1 MQRCSEDVMTEVRPG
16 ADALSWSALDA
27 LAPPAAERIEGPAN
41 AQATLRLFG
50 QPEASVRVTLF
61 RDHHAWCPYCQKVW
75 LWLEFRRIPYRI
87 RKVTMRCYG
96 PKEPWFT
103 ALVPSGMLP
112 ALDLDGRLITES
124 DRILESLER
133 SFGPVG
139 APMADRR
146 VRRLRDLERLLFRA
160 WCIWLCT
167 PGLGERQEVQA
178 RDQFQRVAR
187 QMEQALASGGGSW
200 LDPDAP
206 DGPHPGTADLVF
218 IPYVER
224 MNASLAYFKGF
235 ALRREH
241 PGIDRWLAA
250 LERLATYRG
259 TQSDVHTHAHDLPPQ
274 MGGCWS
280 DGSDAQLRMAR
291 AVDSGAGLD
300 ELESRW
306 SCSGSTVSARER
318 ALERVLR
325 HRCTLVN
332 RNPLGD
338 RFDQPLRAA
347 LTAMVLEQP
356 VTPERGSA
364 SALRYL
370 RDRISVP
377 RDMPLES
384 ARVLRK
390 VLESTAA
397 LDGDQQSDALP
408 FEHRFDQDPRPFLGP
423 QQQPA

>member
-1 MQRCSEDVMTEVRPG
+1 
-16 ADALSWSALDA
+16 
-27 LAPPAAERIEGPAN
+27 
-41 AQATLRLFG
+41 
-50 QPEASVRVTLF
+50 
-61 RDHHAWCPYCQKVW
+61 
-75 LWLEFRRIPYRI
+75 
-87 RKVTMRCYG
+87 
-96 PKEPWFT
+96 
-103 ALVPSGMLP
+103 
-112 ALDLDGRLITES
+112 
-124 DRILESLER
+124 
-133 SFGPVG
+133 
-139 APMADRR
+139 
-146 VRRLRDLERLLFRA
+146 
-160 WCIWLCT
+160 
-167 PGLGERQEVQA
+167 
-178 RDQFQRVAR
+178 
-187 QMEQALASGGGSW
+187 
-200 LDPDAP
+200 
-206 DGPHPGTADLVF
+206 
-218 IPYVER
+218 
-224 MNASLAYFKGF
+224 
-235 ALRREH
+235 
-241 PGIDRWLAA
+241 
-250 LERLATYRG
+250 
-259 TQSDVHTHAHDLPPQ
+259 